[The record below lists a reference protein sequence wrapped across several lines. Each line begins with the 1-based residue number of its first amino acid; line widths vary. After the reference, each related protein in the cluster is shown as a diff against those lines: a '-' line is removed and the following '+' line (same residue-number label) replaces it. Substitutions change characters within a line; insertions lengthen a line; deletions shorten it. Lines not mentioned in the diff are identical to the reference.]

1 MKISK
6 SENFLLELDDVEV
19 ETLKSLMS
27 QVGNLISENNSADDV
42 LKRLFPRVYSDIESE
57 IDFDQFARTDVSRRM
72 MDGLDSWNQKISKRT
87 VIELSEFDGFL
98 KAINLLRLA
107 AGERLQIKQP
117 GDVDQRD
124 EPLAMLYHWLGW
136 IQSEMIEQLS

>member
-6 SENFLLELDDVEV
+6 SEKFLLELDDVEV

-27 QVGNLISENNSADDV
+27 QVGNLISENNSSDDV

-72 MDGLDSWNQKISKRT
+72 IDGLDSWNQKISKST
-87 VIELSEFDGFL
+87 VKIGR
-98 KAINLLRLA
+98 AH
-107 AGERLQIKQP
+107 
-117 GDVDQRD
+117 V
-124 EPLAMLYHWLGW
+124 
-136 IQSEMIEQLS
+136 

>member
-6 SENFLLELDDVEV
+6 SEKFLLELDDVEV

-27 QVGNLISENNSADDV
+27 QVGNLISENNSSDDV

-107 AGERLQIKQP
+107 AGERLEIKQP

>member
-27 QVGNLISENNSADDV
+27 QVGNLISENNSSDDV

-107 AGERLQIKQP
+107 AGERLEIKQP

>member
-27 QVGNLISENNSADDV
+27 QVGNLISENNSSDDV

-72 MDGLDSWNQKISKRT
+72 MDGLDSWNQKISNRT
-87 VIELSEFDGFL
+87 VIELSEVDSFL

-107 AGERLQIKQP
+107 AGERLEIKQP

>member
-27 QVGNLISENNSADDV
+27 QVGNLISKNNSSDDV

-107 AGERLQIKQP
+107 AGERLEIKQP

-124 EPLAMLYHWLGW
+124 EPLAILYHWLGW